1 AARDFSMGI
10 STIMRDPGIRILLIY
25 TALFAVCVR
34 PVAELLP
41 VFAEAVLASG
51 PVGLAALTSGLGFGS
66 VFSGIVASGHRSQN
80 GLVTLLA
87 VAGLTGSVMIAVFA
101 FVDDFRFAVACVAVM
116 GFGITLTNIT
126 GQILL
131 QLSVKD
137 DVRGRVLSVYGM
149 LFSSAPGLGALAMG
163 WAGDRVGIAIPVL
176 VGAAI
181 GLAASSMIFMHR
193 LKLARLLEPPAET
206 RIA

>member
-1 AARDFSMGI
+1 PMLAGPILVWGSVTFAFFTNTISFGAVVLAFWLMDLPDDSQTAGTRRPAIAARDFSMGI

-80 GLVTLLA
+80 
-87 VAGLTGSVMIAVFA
+87 
-101 FVDDFRFAVACVAVM
+101 
-116 GFGITLTNIT
+116 
-126 GQILL
+126 
-131 QLSVKD
+131 
-137 DVRGRVLSVYGM
+137 
-149 LFSSAPGLGALAMG
+149 
-163 WAGDRVGIAIPVL
+163 
-176 VGAAI
+176 
-181 GLAASSMIFMHR
+181 
-193 LKLARLLEPPAET
+193 
-206 RIA
+206 